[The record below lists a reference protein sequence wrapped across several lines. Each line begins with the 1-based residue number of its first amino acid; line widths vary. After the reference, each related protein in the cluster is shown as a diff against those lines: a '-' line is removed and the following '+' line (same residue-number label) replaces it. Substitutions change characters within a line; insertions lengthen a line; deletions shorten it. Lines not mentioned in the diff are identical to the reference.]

1 MSGAPVSPL
10 SDLGMGGGG
19 GGGDDRP
26 AGLNGAE
33 GMIDGLAKFNA
44 RSVTVAQSVSTLKR
58 DG

>member
-10 SDLGMGGGG
+10 SDLGMGGW

>member
-1 MSGAPVSPL
+1 MVV
-10 SDLGMGGGG
+10 GGGLMTDQQG
-19 GGGDDRP
+19 SM
-26 AGLNGAE
+26 GAE